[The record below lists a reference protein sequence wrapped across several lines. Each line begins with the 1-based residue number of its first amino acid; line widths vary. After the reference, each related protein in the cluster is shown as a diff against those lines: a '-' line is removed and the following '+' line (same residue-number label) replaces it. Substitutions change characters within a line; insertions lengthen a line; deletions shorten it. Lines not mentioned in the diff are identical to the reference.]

1 MADRSLMLEADGLR
15 YGFDIR
21 PDFLGPVSMAVAR
34 GQVWGVVGPNGA
46 GKSTLLRLLV
56 GLIRPA
62 QGTIH
67 LKGRPMT
74 RMSVRERAR
83 AIAFLPQR
91 PPVSPF
97 TTGGEIVL
105 LGRFPHRRYHLF
117 ESADDFEA
125 ARRAMAATETAIFAN
140 RAMDTLSGGEAQ
152 RVHLA
157 AALAQQP
164 ELLILDEPTAGLD
177 LYHQFHVFELL
188 RDQVRQTGLT
198 VIVVTH
204 DLNLAGRFCDRVL
217 LLDDG
222 RVAASGTPNDV
233 LQPRV
238 LEAVYGV
245 RFVSYPGEGDGDRW
259 VLPVARTAG
268 PARPEEKPS

>member
-1 MADRSLMLEADGLR
+1 MDDGSLTLEAEGLR

-21 PDFLGPVSMAVAR
+21 PDFLGPVSLAVAR
-34 GQVWGVVGPNGA
+34 GQVCGVVGPNGA
-46 GKSTLLRLLV
+46 GKSTLLRLLA
-56 GLIRPA
+56 GLIRPV
-62 QGTIH
+62 QGTVR
-67 LKGRPMT
+67 LKGRPLG
-74 RMSVRERAR
+74 RISVRERAR

-97 TTGGEIVL
+97 ATGGEIVL

-117 ESADDFEA
+117 ESADDYEA
-125 ARRAMAATETAIFAN
+125 ARRAMAATDTAVFEN
-140 RAMDTLSGGEAQ
+140 RAMETLSGGEAQ

-164 ELLILDEPTAGLD
+164 ELLVLDEPTAGLD

-188 RDQVRQTGLT
+188 RDRVRRTDLT
-198 VIVVTH
+198 VVVVTH

-222 RVAASGTPNDV
+222 RVAASGPPNDV

-245 RFVSYPGEGDGDRW
+245 RFVSYSGDGDGGRW

-268 PARPEEKPS
+268 PALPEEKPL